1 MNIGLAYLD
10 HKSASIDIRE
20 KFSYT
25 SAKIREMLREIKGH
39 PDVSGVVILATCN
52 RTELYISG
60 RGDNKINP
68 LDILS
73 PYIDK
78 RNQRELSFFNIKY
91 DKEAVLHL
99 MEVAC
104 GLQSMVLCE
113 DQIITQVKNAALL
126 AREEKAADAVLETI
140 FRLAS
145 TASKKAKTEVVI
157 KVVPSSAAESA
168 VAFLAKNCDLSLK
181 KVLVIGNGE
190 TGRLCCNKLVEL
202 GAEVTVTLRQYKH
215 GAVIIPNNCNTIKYD
230 ERMTFFST
238 ADIVISSTAS
248 PHYTVTFKMLDRLAA
263 KPVYL
268 LDLALPR
275 DIEPRVSE
283 IQGIACYNL
292 DEFCEDYTQFNI
304 NEINEIKRIINKFY
318 IQFEK
323 WSSFREG
330 IDSEELIKSATAE

>member
-10 HKSASIDIRE
+10 HKSASIGIRE

-25 SAKIREMLREIKGH
+25 SSKIREMLREIKSR

-52 RTELYISG
+52 RTELYVSG
-60 RGDNKINP
+60 GDDCKINP
-68 LDILS
+68 LEILN

-78 RNQRELSFFNIKY
+78 RNQSELSFFKVKY
-91 DKEAVLHL
+91 NEEAVLHL

-140 FRLAS
+140 FRLAG
-145 TASKKAKTEVVI
+145 TAAKKAKTEVSI
-157 KVVPSSAAESA
+157 KAVPSSAAESA
-168 VAFLAKNCDLSLK
+168 VAFLAKNCDLSLR
-181 KVLVIGNGE
+181 KVLVIGNGA

-215 GAVIIPNNCNTIKYD
+215 GAVIIPNSCNTIKYD
-230 ERMTFFST
+230 ERMTFFSK
-238 ADIVISSTAS
+238 ADIVISATAS
-248 PHYTVTFKMLDRLAA
+248 PHYTVTFEMLDRLVT

-292 DEFCEDYTQFNI
+292 DDFCEDYAQFNI

-323 WSSFREG
+323 WSSFRKR
-330 IDSEELIKSATAE
+330 INSEELIKSATAE